1 MSLHEREGQRDT
13 QIHTYTY
20 WHILRYMLNTRIEMI
35 KMYFC
40 YIYINISLYGESYM
54 IRKDVFREMESYM
67 SLLERERQR
76 QRERERES
84 YMSLLERE
92 RERQT
97 ERVRQTER
105 ERERERHADT

>member
-1 MSLHEREGQRDT
+1 M

-20 WHILRYMLNTRIEMI
+20 TYGRILRYMLNTRIEMI

-54 IRKDVFREMESYM
+54 IRNDVF
-67 SLLERERQR
+67 
-76 QRERERES
+76 RERES

-92 RERQT
+92 RERERQR

-105 ERERERHADT
+105 ERDMQIHK

>member
-20 WHILRYMLNTRIEMI
+20 WRILRYMLNTRIEMI

-54 IRKDVFREMESYM
+54 IRNDVF
-67 SLLERERQR
+67 
-76 QRERERES
+76 RERES

-92 RERQT
+92 RERIYIASLC
-97 ERVRQTER
+97 VYM
-105 ERERERHADT
+105 

>member
-20 WHILRYMLNTRIEMI
+20 WRILRYMLNTRIEMI

-54 IRKDVFREMESYM
+54 IRNDVF
-67 SLLERERQR
+67 
-76 QRERERES
+76 RERES

-92 RERQT
+92 RET
-97 ERVRQTER
+97 ERESQTDR
-105 ERERERHADT
+105 ERERDTQIHK

>member
-20 WHILRYMLNTRIEMI
+20 WRILRYMLNTRIEMI

-40 YIYINISLYGESYM
+40 YIYIYINISLYGESYM
-54 IRKDVFREMESYM
+54 IRNDVFTERESYM

-76 QRERERES
+76 ERD
-84 YMSLLERE
+84 
-92 RERQT
+92 RQA
-97 ERVRQTER
+97 
-105 ERERERHADT
+105 ERERHTHADT